1 MVIQMRRTLDILAI
15 IFLMTF
21 FLLGLV
27 GNDQEEGQLYLLIV
41 LVATAILFMRW
52 GYGKL
57 SDEFKA
63 MFRDWR
69 AVTVAQFR
77 KNIKIPADI
86 NLALALKALQNK
98 EYDQAA
104 TILWVAAEQGNSTAQ
119 YLVSGLFDRGRGVP
133 RSREEALK
141 WLSAAAHQGV
151 PEAEGDLG
159 YYYLK
164 DSPGEAVIWLQRAS
178 EKGIAGAQAQLG
190 KLFEEG
196 RGVKKDI
203 EAAAQWYRE
212 AAEQDHI
219 KAQAYLGRLYLHGKG
234 IPKDLVQAYM
244 WLSLAAEKG
253 DLLAARALHK
263 SKHTIRPEQKK
274 EAAWL
279 SDAWRQKIEENTS
292 SVKQAAR
299 RQLRAKRHGQS
310 MFALDHMR
318 DLLIADEKKQE
329 AIAQTSGL
337 EASGISATSK
347 PLANDAKAAD
357 VDAPIS
363 KRLRQKAET
372 DRQVEQQ
379 AKPETGG
386 SFLGWVQG
394 FFSKPTMVSEQGQS
408 SVRQQAEKSLS
419 AGAGDAMGRERH
431 PLRRSTENL
440 TESLAR
446 RRGTESR
453 RSPRSERSS
462 ADDAKTDTEGGG
474 RKRSASLDKRLKNL
488 PPSPTDRQV

>member
-41 LVATAILFMRW
+41 LVATAILFLRW

-86 NLALALKALQNK
+86 DLALALKALQNK

-178 EKGIAGAQAQLG
+178 EKGIAGAQTQLG

-219 KAQAYLGRLYLHGKG
+219 KAQAYLGRLYLQGKG

-318 DLLIADEKKQE
+318 DLLIADQKKQE
-329 AIAQTSGL
+329 SAAQANNGEIAGQNAAPGTADAPK
-337 EASGISATSK
+337 AS
-347 PLANDAKAAD
+347 D
-357 VDAPIS
+357 VDVPIS

-372 DRQVEQQ
+372 ERQVAQK

-386 SFLGWVQG
+386 SLLGWVQG
-394 FFSKPTMVSEQGQS
+394 LFSKPAMISEQGQS
-408 SVRQQAEKSLS
+408 AVRQQAERSMAS
-419 AGAGDAMGRERH
+419 AGGEAGGVDRH

-446 RRGTESR
+446 RRGGEGR
-453 RSPRSERSS
+453 RSARSARSEAQQSEGEEASGGRRRSS
-462 ADDAKTDTEGGG
+462 RLDD
-474 RKRSASLDKRLKNL
+474 RLKNL